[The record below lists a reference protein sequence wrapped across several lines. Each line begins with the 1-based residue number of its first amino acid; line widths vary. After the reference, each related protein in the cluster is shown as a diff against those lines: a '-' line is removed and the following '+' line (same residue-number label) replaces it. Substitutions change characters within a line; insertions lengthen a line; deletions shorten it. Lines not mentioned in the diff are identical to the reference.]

1 MSGSLIPFAN
11 IPSNVRVPFFYAEF
25 SNVAAGGTVPNQRRL
40 IIGQTI
46 NAVAAVPTYVPSLA
60 WAQATFGARSQLAAQ
75 IAAYRANDA
84 TGELWALPLA
94 DGSGATAATGT
105 IAVTGTA
112 TANGTLWIYAGCVPG
127 QSGAVSPI
135 QVGVSSGDTAT
146 VIAGNIATA
155 MAAAPYLPFTAA
167 AATGTVTL
175 TAANKGTLGNDIPI
189 VLNFLG
195 AEGGQATPAGVTIAI
210 TAFTGGA
217 TDPSLSTIAT
227 ILGNQAF
234 DFIYSAYSDATSLG
248 DTTAM
253 MNDAT
258 GRWSFN
264 QALYG
269 GVFTAHSDTVA
280 NLLTYGALLNDQH
293 LTVLGVNQASPTP
306 PWIWGPAFMAQF
318 AVSSVNQPNQPVQ
331 TLVLRGVLPA
341 PSASDFTF
349 TQQQSLLSTGIAVAA
364 YGSGGVAQIVRAV
377 TTYQKNSGGQP
388 DTSYLDTETMFTLM
402 AVVRQLKGA
411 VVQKFPRALIADDGT
426 KIPVTPPGDVPVI
439 VTPGIIKAEL
449 VAQYAQ
455 LVDAGLCDDTAAF
468 TTGLIV
474 QRNANDNTR
483 VDVLFDPYLVSGL
496 RIFAVLTQF
505 HLQALQAAA

>member
-11 IPSNVRVPFFYAEF
+11 IPANVRVPFFYAEF
-25 SNVAAGGTVPNQRRL
+25 SNVAAGGTVPNQRRI
-40 IIGQTI
+40 IIGQTV
-46 NAVAAVPTYVPSLA
+46 NAVAATPTYVPAVA
-60 WAQATFGARSQLAAQ
+60 WAQATFGPRSQLAAM
-75 IAAYRANDA
+75 IAAYRANDT

-94 DGSGATAATGT
+94 DNAGSAAATST
-105 IAVTGTA
+105 ITVTGPA
-112 TANGTLWIYAGCVPG
+112 SANGTLWIYAGCVPG
-127 QSGAVSPI
+127 LSGTVAPV

-146 VIAGNIATA
+146 VIAGNIAAA

-167 AATGTVTL
+167 AALGVVTL
-175 TAANKGTLGNDIPI
+175 TAANKGTLGNAVPV

-195 AEGGQATPAGVTIAI
+195 AEGGQAIPAGVTIAVA
-210 TAFTGGA
+210 AFAGGA
-217 TDPSLSTIAT
+217 TDPSLATIAT

-248 DTTAM
+248 DTTAL

-258 GRWSFN
+258 GRWSYN

-280 NLLTYGALLNDQH
+280 NLLTYGGLLNDQH

-306 PWIWGPAFMAQF
+306 AWIWGPAFMAQF
-318 AVSSVNQPNQPVQ
+318 AFSSVNQPNQPAQ

-341 PSASDFTF
+341 QAASEFTF
-349 TQQQSLLSTGIAVAA
+349 TQQQSLLSAGVAVAA

-377 TTYQKNSGGQP
+377 TTYQKNSSGQT

-402 AVVRQLKGA
+402 AVVRQLRGA
-411 VVQKFPRALIADDGT
+411 VTQKFPRSLIADDGT
-426 KIPVTPPGDVPVI
+426 RIPVTPPGDVPVI
-439 VTPGIIKAEL
+439 VTPSIIKGEL

-455 LVDAGLCDDTAAF
+455 LVNAGLCDDTAAF
-468 TTGLIV
+468 IAGLIV
-474 QRNANDNTR
+474 QRNATDNTR

-505 HLQALQAAA
+505 HLQAVQAAA